1 MCNSPHNTNDLII
14 YHPDLRI
21 GGAEKQIVLL
31 IKGLLNKG
39 YRIVLVL
46 NWVVGPYLDE
56 LPKNSNLEIVNLEKK
71 NYIALLFKL
80 YILFRKNR
88 PATIYTFL
96 VGQNVIGLAIG
107 KVANVRKI
115 VWGNRVSEFSR
126 GEFGVKGELAFFF
139 ERIGCRFVDRV
150 ISNSQEGHNDKR
162 MRGVQVKNKSV
173 ICNGV
178 DVERYKEDK
187 ELRKSFRDYYQI
199 DSKDVAF
206 GIICRIVTWKGVTD
220 YIVAASMLAQE
231 YHHAKFFCAGDGDE
245 TLIAEYKDVAKKLG
259 VKIVWLGERQ
269 DVEKIL
275 NGLDLITVASSQ
287 GEGFSNII
295 GESMAVG
302 KAIVATDVGDNA
314 KILHSIGTIVDK
326 NNPIA
331 IYDAWKEHMNNR
343 DLLFHKSSEAR
354 KKVLREYS
362 IQSMVDLTEKAIF

>member
-1 MCNSPHNTNDLII
+1 
-14 YHPDLRI
+14 
-21 GGAEKQIVLL
+21 
-31 IKGLLNKG
+31 
-39 YRIVLVL
+39 
-46 NWVVGPYLDE
+46 
-56 LPKNSNLEIVNLEKK
+56 
-71 NYIALLFKL
+71 
-80 YILFRKNR
+80 
-88 PATIYTFL
+88 
-96 VGQNVIGLAIG
+96 
-107 KVANVRKI
+107 
-115 VWGNRVSEFSR
+115 
-126 GEFGVKGELAFFF
+126 
-139 ERIGCRFVDRV
+139 
-150 ISNSQEGHNDKR
+150 
-162 MRGVQVKNKSV
+162 MRGVQFKNKSV

-287 GEGFSNII
+287 GEGFPNII

-331 IYDAWKEHMNNR
+331 IYDAWKEYMNNR